1 MAQNLE
7 ALRQAA
13 VIYPSIAIL
22 FTLPYLAWSYRRYGS
37 VFSLRILIVYS
48 FILYMLCV
56 YCLVILPLPH
66 GDAANKLHGHSMQL
80 IPLDFVRDMIR
91 QADFSW
97 RNPASWLALFTRGAF
112 LSALLNLLM
121 TVPFGI
127 YMRYYFQCDLRK
139 TIMLSFVLS
148 LFFELT
154 QLSGLYFIYPGSYR
168 LFDMDDL
175 LLNTLGGLVGYA
187 LAGPIAR
194 MLPSREALDQ
204 ISLARGRQVSL
215 LRRML
220 ALFYDTVISLIA
232 AAAETVFAGGRAF
245 FWAIAAYFCVL
256 PPLLSGRTPG
266 MVWTRLRLCRKGGG
280 IPYIYQY
287 PVRFGLEFAALIGL
301 PVALNV
307 LAIRQYRGDNEAYLT
322 LFLLMNGG
330 YILALLFACVR
341 ALMHRPLFYE
351 RLSGTRLE
359 STTENMNH

>member
-13 VIYPSIAIL
+13 VIYPTIAIL
-22 FTLPYLAWSYRRYGS
+22 FTLPYLTWSYRRYGS

-66 GDAANKLHGHSMQL
+66 GDAANKLHGHPMQL

-127 YMRYYFQCDLRK
+127 YMRYYFECDLRK

-168 LFDMDDL
+168 LFDVDDL

-220 ALFYDTVISLIA
+220 ALFYDT
-232 AAAETVFAGGRAF
+232 
-245 FWAIAAYFCVL
+245 
-256 PPLLSGRTPG
+256 G

-287 PVRFGLEFAALIGL
+287 PVRFGLEFAAMIGL

-359 STTENMNH
+359 STTENMNQ

>member
-13 VIYPSIAIL
+13 ILYPTIAIL
-22 FTLPYLAWSYRRYGS
+22 FTLPYLTWSYRRYGS
-37 VFSLRILIVYS
+37 VLSLRILIVYS
-48 FILYMLCV
+48 FILYLLCV
-56 YCLVILPLPH
+56 YCLVILPLPR
-66 GDAANKLHGHSMQL
+66 GEALESLHGHPMQL
-80 IPLDFVRDMIR
+80 MPLAFVRDMIR

-97 RNPASWLALFTRGAF
+97 RNPASWAALFTRGAF

-121 TVPFGI
+121 TVPFGV
-127 YMRYYFQCDLRK
+127 YMRYYFQCELRK
-139 TIMLSFVLS
+139 TIMLSFSLS

-168 LFDMDDL
+168 LFDVDDL
-175 LLNTLGGLVGYA
+175 LLNTLGGMLGYA
-187 LAGPIAR
+187 LGGSVAR
-194 MLPSREALDQ
+194 MLPSREELDQ

-215 LRRML
+215 LRRLL
-220 ALFYDTVISLIA
+220 ALCYDAAISLMA
-232 AAAETVFAGGRAF
+232 AAAATVFAGRRAF

-266 MVWTRLRLCRKGGG
+266 MAWTRLRLCRKGGAV
-280 IPYIYQY
+280 PYIYQY

-301 PVALNV
+301 PIALNL
-307 LAIRQYRGDNEAYLT
+307 LAIRQYHGDNEAYLT
-322 LFLLMNGG
+322 LFLLANGG
-330 YILALLFACVR
+330 YVLGLLLACVR

-359 STTENMNH
+359 SINE

>member
-13 VIYPSIAIL
+13 VIYPTIAIL

-66 GDAANKLHGHSMQL
+66 GDAANKLHGHPMQL

-127 YMRYYFQCDLRK
+127 YMRYYFECDLRK

-168 LFDMDDL
+168 LFDVDDL

-204 ISLARGRQVSL
+204 ISLARGRQ
-215 LRRML
+215 R
-220 ALFYDTVISLIA
+220 
-232 AAAETVFAGGRAF
+232 
-245 FWAIAAYFCVL
+245 
-256 PPLLSGRTPG
+256 
-266 MVWTRLRLCRKGGG
+266 
-280 IPYIYQY
+280 Y
-287 PVRFGLEFAALIGL
+287 PCCG
-301 PVALNV
+301 
-307 LAIRQYRGDNEAYLT
+307 
-322 LFLLMNGG
+322 
-330 YILALLFACVR
+330 ACWR
-341 ALMHRPLFYE
+341 CFTI
-351 RLSGTRLE
+351 RLSA
-359 STTENMNH
+359 

>member
-13 VIYPSIAIL
+13 VIYPTIAIL

-56 YCLVILPLPH
+56 YCLVILPLPR
-66 GDAANKLHGHSMQL
+66 GDAANKLHGHPMQV

-168 LFDMDDL
+168 LFDVDDL

-194 MLPSREALDQ
+194 ML
-204 ISLARGRQVSL
+204 
-215 LRRML
+215 

-232 AAAETVFAGGRAF
+232 AAAATVFAGGRAF
-245 FWAIAAYFCVL
+245 FWGIAAYFCVL

-359 STTENMNH
+359 STTENMNQ

>member
-1 MAQNLE
+1 
-7 ALRQAA
+7 
-13 VIYPSIAIL
+13 
-22 FTLPYLAWSYRRYGS
+22 
-37 VFSLRILIVYS
+37 
-48 FILYMLCV
+48 
-56 YCLVILPLPH
+56 
-66 GDAANKLHGHSMQL
+66 
-80 IPLDFVRDMIR
+80 
-91 QADFSW
+91 
-97 RNPASWLALFTRGAF
+97 
-112 LSALLNLLM
+112 
-121 TVPFGI
+121 
-127 YMRYYFQCDLRK
+127 
-139 TIMLSFVLS
+139 
-148 LFFELT
+148 
-154 QLSGLYFIYPGSYR
+154 
-168 LFDMDDL
+168 MDDL

-232 AAAETVFAGGRAF
+232 AAAATVFAGGRAF

>member
-1 MAQNLE
+1 MTYRAWDLKT
-7 ALRQAA
+7 LDRAA
-13 VIYPSIAIL
+13 VRELTHAIAEQRTEEMEYSAMDEEPWSEQKYAATLAAQQKETALLAGIL
-22 FTLPYLAWSYRRYGS
+22 AARGITDPADALTLLAGEEE
-37 VFSLRILIVYS
+37 LTDPMLLTDMDKACARILQAIDQEETIVV
-48 FILYMLCV
+48 F
-56 YCLVILPLPH
+56 
-66 GDAANKLHGHSMQL
+66 GDYDVDGVTA
-80 IPLDFVRDMIR
+80 
-91 QADFSW
+91 
-97 RNPASWLALFTRGAF
+97 T
-112 LSALLNLLM
+112 ALLYQHLKGMGAN
-121 TVPFGI
+121 VK
-127 YMRYYFQCDLRK
+127 C
-139 TIMLSFVLS
+139 
-148 LFFELT
+148 
-154 QLSGLYFIYPGSYR
+154 
-168 LFDMDDL
+168 
-175 LLNTLGGLVGYA
+175 
-187 LAGPIAR
+187 

-232 AAAETVFAGGRAF
+232 AAAATVFAGGRAF

-359 STTENMNH
+359 STTENMNQ